1 MCVGQVSAEGST
13 CVERDVWQ
21 GTGTLYLY
29 GKSRRRSGE
38 DHNSVASE
46 TLPLPA
52 RTEMTAYL
60 RCFRAL
66 VCNMRSALLP
76 PASLTLLCRWRPFP
90 CSARPSSSP
99 RRGHGSKQRTPD
111 RHRWGQS
118 TTPCC
123 RASMALED
131 DGVLDPRPEAGAGP
145 GGFRDRVG
153 RRSAVVSS
161 CFFLP
166 CSPASDHPQL
176 YSITRQVEAR
186 KGQGSSKSSWRL
198 ISGRPIDV
206 PRMAWPPFVTT
217 ARGGYG
223 RLRRAS
229 TFSIYAKERD
239 PIMPC
244 GQLRSEQDTIDL
256 VEFDPN
262 TRCQAKK
269 LHEGKTAH
277 STPAHLPSMPSSC
290 S

>member
-1 MCVGQVSAEGST
+1 MLPRESDGGWDGRSSLRIFLEMCVGQVSAEGST

-118 TTPCC
+118 TT
-123 RASMALED
+123 RAAVHPWLSKMMGCLILVQKPVQDQVGFEIGW
-131 DGVLDPRPEAGAGP
+131 GV
-145 GGFRDRVG
+145 DRL
-153 RRSAVVSS
+153 S
-161 CFFLP
+161 
-166 CSPASDHPQL
+166 
-176 YSITRQVEAR
+176 
-186 KGQGSSKSSWRL
+186 
-198 ISGRPIDV
+198 
-206 PRMAWPPFVTT
+206 
-217 ARGGYG
+217 
-223 RLRRAS
+223 
-229 TFSIYAKERD
+229 
-239 PIMPC
+239 
-244 GQLRSEQDTIDL
+244 
-256 VEFDPN
+256 
-262 TRCQAKK
+262 
-269 LHEGKTAH
+269 
-277 STPAHLPSMPSSC
+277 
-290 S
+290 